1 MRKYKR
7 PPHGKYTPIRRL
19 QESKEVGIST
29 LEVEIKGMGW
39 LKVGKDEVAKNNV
52 TGILAAL
59 DPYSIKRHKKRKAT
73 A

>member
-1 MRKYKR
+1 
-7 PPHGKYTPIRRL
+7 
-19 QESKEVGIST
+19 
-29 LEVEIKGMGW
+29 MGW